1 MKKNYQK
8 PTINKIVNL
17 KRIHVLV
24 GSPCNEDQGSE
35 QTCLTESSCS
45 GEAL

>member
-17 KRIHVLV
+17 KRIHLLV
-24 GSPCNEDQGSE
+24 GSTCNEDQGSE
-35 QTCLTESSCS
+35 HVCTTELSCP
-45 GEAL
+45 GDTL